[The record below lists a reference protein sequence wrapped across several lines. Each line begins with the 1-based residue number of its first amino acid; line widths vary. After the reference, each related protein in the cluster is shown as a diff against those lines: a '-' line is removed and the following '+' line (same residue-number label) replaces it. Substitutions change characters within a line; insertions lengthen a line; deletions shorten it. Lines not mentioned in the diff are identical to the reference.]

1 MEQPKNSNKNRTII
15 FRVSEK
21 EHNIITKRADKC
33 NKNLSE
39 YLRDVIMDNRTPLS
53 FMVSVNHTLS
63 QIQDIIN
70 HIRDNHELTPEEIED
85 LNRLEEEI
93 CQV

>member
-39 YLRDVIMDNRTPLS
+39 YLRDAIMDNRTPLS
-53 FMVSVNHTLS
+53 FMVSVNRKLS

-70 HIRDNHELTPEEIED
+70 HIRDNHKLTPEEIED